1 MQNWLVLKLNIFFS
15 KIFRETIIIM
25 KISLTVAASVVSL
38 EVSFW
43 SFCSDS
49 VGTFTNS
56 LVALGKNS
64 QVPGICSSYQTY
76 WLGSYRGNADIQNSI
91 MPYRTSFFKKTV
103 PTGSCQAGVV
113 SNCSAWPKLGSS
125 LSRSGRH
132 SGDGQNHYPII
143 W

>member
-1 MQNWLVLKLNIFFS
+1 VLKLNIFFG
-15 KIFRETIIIM
+15 KIFRETIKIM

-56 LVALGKNS
+56 LVALGKCS
-64 QVPGICSSYQTY
+64 QESALVIRHIGCRVT
-76 WLGSYRGNADIQNSI
+76 GGNTDIQNSI
-91 MPYRTSFFKKTV
+91 MPYRTSFSKRTV
-103 PTGSCQAGVV
+103 PTGSCQAGVI
-113 SNCSAWPKLGSS
+113 SNCSPWPKLGSS